1 MSGKLRLANKVVKDL
16 FQEHNVKYK
25 ISEKERE
32 YLGDLD
38 FDVYVDLSKY
48 HRLGENFNE
57 SYRDFFDN
65 FLEDEI
71 LESLEMVGLEDDL
84 NQITFH
90 HENKEVGLLMKR
102 VIQDRLNSMLSKMH
116 EFRTFYDR
124 IKVKSIRLQE
134 YRPGYEVVIEYPID
148 VSERVKNM
156 VKRQLMSLDELED
169 ILFKF
174 I

>member
-1 MSGKLRLANKVVKDL
+1 MSGKLRLANKVIKDL
-16 FQEHNVKYK
+16 FAKHNVKYK
-25 ISEKERE
+25 ISETDRVF
-32 YLGDLD
+32 LGDLD
-38 FDVYVDLSKY
+38 FDIYVDLSKY
-48 HRLGENFNE
+48 HRLGENFDE

-71 LESLEMVGLEDDL
+71 VESLEMVGLDDDL
-84 NQITFH
+84 NQIIFH